1 MTRNLIGNDER
12 RQRWSNK
19 LHHANER
26 ERMVKRLAKSDN
38 VDRKQKWKKEKE
50 SANVE
55 NGVLEKLERLVIW
68 E

>member
-1 MTRNLIGNDER
+1 MKRKDKDGQINSIM
-12 RQRWSNK
+12 QM
-19 LHHANER
+19 R

-55 NGVLEKLERLVIW
+55 NGVLEKLERLVI
-68 E
+68 